1 MNTLSRKK
9 ILIFGGLGL
18 IGSSTARSCIA
29 QGAQVTIADNRSP
42 MYGGNDF
49 NLADLKE
56 KFELVIGDIRDKNF
70 VDSLIKNRDYIFNF
84 AAQVNHN
91 KSIEDP
97 ILDNQ
102 LNCIGHINVLMAC
115 KNLNKTAKVVYP
127 GSRLQYGKISQ
138 LPVKESHAQK
148 PLSMYAIH
156 KNTAEQYYQ
165 MFYQHYGIRSVCFRI
180 TNPYGPRAQ
189 MKTSGYSIINWFIRQ
204 ALDNLI
210 ITIYGEG
217 NQIRD
222 YIYIDDLIEGLITAT
237 INPATDGKIY
247 NLGSGVPI
255 QFKQM
260 AETVIKIAGSGKIKQ
275 VPWPNNYDYFE
286 TGDFYSDI
294 TLIKSSINWG
304 PKTSLEEG
312 IKKTIDYYRQNRK
325 YYW

>member
-1 MNTLSRKK
+1 MNTLSGKK

-18 IGSSTARSCIA
+18 IGSSTARNCLA

-49 NLADLKE
+49 NLADLKG
-56 KFELVIGDIRDKNF
+56 KFELIIGDIRDKNF
-70 VDSLIKNRDYIFNF
+70 VDSLVKNRDYIFNF

-115 KNLNKTAKVVYP
+115 KNYNNSAKVVYP
-127 GSRLQYGKISQ
+127 GSRLQYGKISL
-138 LPVKESHAQK
+138 LPVKESHPRE

-204 ALDNLI
+204 SLDNQS
-210 ITIYGEG
+210 ITIYGDG
-217 NQIRD
+217 SQIRD
-222 YIYIDDLIEGLITAT
+222 YIYIDDLIEGLIAAV
-237 INPATDGKIY
+237 INPVTDGKIY

-255 QFKQM
+255 RFKQM
-260 AETVIKIAGSGKIKQ
+260 AETIIKIAGRGDIKQ
-275 VPWPNNYDYFE
+275 VAWPNNYDYFE

-294 TLIKSSINWG
+294 SLIKSSINWK

-312 IKKTIDYYRQNRK
+312 IKNTIDYYRKYRR

>member
-1 MNTLSRKK
+1 MLSFLGKK

-18 IGSSTARSCIA
+18 IGSSTARKCITE
-29 QGAQVTIADNRSP
+29 GARVIIADNRSP

-49 NLADLKE
+49 NLADLAG
-56 KFELVIGDIRDKNF
+56 KFELAIGDIRDADF
-70 VDSLIKNRDYIFNF
+70 VNSLIKGQDYIYNF

-115 KNLNKTAKVVYP
+115 KNLNNSAKIAYP
-127 GSRLQYGKISQ
+127 GSRLQYGKIHE
-138 LPVKESHAQK
+138 LPVKETHSRQ

-156 KNTAEQYYQ
+156 KNTAEQYYT
-165 MFYQHYGIRSVCFRI
+165 MFYEHYGIRSVCFRI

-204 ALDNLI
+204 AIDDQP
-210 ITIYGEG
+210 ITIFGDG

-222 YIYIDDLIEGLITAT
+222 YIYIDDLIDALVVAVS
-237 INPATDGKIY
+237 NPGTDGQIY
-247 NLGSGVPI
+247 NVGSGIPVC
-255 QFKQM
+255 FRQM
-260 AETVIKIAGSGKIKQ
+260 AETIINIAGKGSMKQ

-294 TLIKSSINWG
+294 SSIKSAINWQ
-304 PKTSLEEG
+304 PNTTLTVG
-312 IKKTIDYYRQNRK
+312 IKKTIDYYQQFK
-325 YYW
+325 HYYW